1 MDNSDF
7 FIGIAQHALWVAA
20 LACGPILIPALITG
34 ILIGM
39 FQAATSINEATLSF
53 IPKVMVVGFVLVVF
67 GGSILALVVDFTRE
81 IFERIPDLLA

>member
-1 MDNSDF
+1 MDNADF

-20 LACGPILIPALITG
+20 LSCGPILIPALITG
-34 ILIGM
+34 ILVGM

-67 GGSILALVVDFTRE
+67 GGSILMLVIDFTRE